1 MKFWIQKLSILISA
15 GVVYLFGQYF
25 RGNWIENFPFLC
37 LYKESPTGAYCN
49 WPYFDTGLILIAA
62 GEILAIAGL
71 ILLFANKE
79 GLRKWQWMSLV
90 YIPISIFIVAHTHQT
105 PGDWI
110 SFSPSP
116 EHVTWLL
123 GYFYLL
129 LTVAIVT
136 GTRYVANRSPAI

>member
-1 MKFWIQKLSILISA
+1 MNTL
-15 GVVYLFGQYF
+15 G
-25 RGNWIENFPFLC
+25 FP
-37 LYKESPTGAYCN
+37 
-49 WPYFDTGLILIAA
+49 LIAA

-71 ILLFANKE
+71 MLLFANKE

-136 GTRYVANRSPAI
+136 GTRYVASRSPAI